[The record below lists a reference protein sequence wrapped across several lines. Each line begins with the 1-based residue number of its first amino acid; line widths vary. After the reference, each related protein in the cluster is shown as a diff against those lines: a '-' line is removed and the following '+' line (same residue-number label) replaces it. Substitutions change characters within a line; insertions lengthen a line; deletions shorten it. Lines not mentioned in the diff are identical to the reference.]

1 MSNLQGTTVPSNAF
15 VEKVYINIDLSIEEV
30 VSIIDSANLTYDFF
44 SKYTV
49 VDGIEISNLRTIS
62 VNNEVVFRES
72 DPMNTGTFV
81 GWKEDFNGIVVVN
94 KQNSYGTQNDALSSL
109 FSITPLTPAQEG
121 QVIVSKSKLTA
132 IADNIRNQTNT
143 TKQYTLDEM
152 ASIKLGG
159 TDTSDA
165 TATSEDILLGKTA
178 YVNDVKVVGTIEE
191 YDGSYDGGSTCL
203 CGTPIEIS
211 TSEEMNAV
219 LKEENIGKI
228 YKFVGTTDSTY
239 TNGELYQVIEEA

>member
-15 VEKVYINIDLSIEEV
+15 VEKVYVNIDLSIEEV
-30 VSIIDSANLTYDFF
+30 VSIIDSANLTYNFS

-49 VDGIEISNLRTIS
+49 VDGIEISNMLGKTIS
-62 VNNEVVFRES
+62 VNNEVIFREADS
-72 DPMNTGTFV
+72 MNTGAFV
-81 GWKEDFNGIVVVN
+81 GWKEDFNGIVAVN

-109 FSITPLTPAQEG
+109 FSITPLTQPQDG

-159 TDTSDA
+159 EGVNTESVYTS
-165 TATSEDILLGKTA
+165 LLTTT
-178 YVNDVKVVGTIEE
+178 Y
-191 YDGSYDGGSTCL
+191 GSG
-203 CGTPIEIS
+203 
-211 TSEEMNAV
+211 V
-219 LKEENIGKI
+219 
-228 YKFVGTTDSTY
+228 
-239 TNGELYQVIEEA
+239 